1 MIEIQGKKLVIDSS
15 AAISYVLK
23 EEGWENIEKAILEY
37 DFLFSVKLLI
47 KESLNAI
54 WKRKNIIKDLEN
66 GKEAIRRLFLLCRII
81 NFYKQDRLYKKSY
94 KISSK
99 YNITVY
105 DSLFL
110 ALALKIK
117 GDLLTRDK
125 KQAEVGKKLGIKV
138 IIM

>member
-15 AAISYVLK
+15 AAISYILK
-23 EEGWENIEKAILEY
+23 EKGWKDIEKVLLEY
-37 DFLFSVKLLI
+37 DFLFSTKLLI

-54 WKRKNIIKDLEN
+54 WKRKYLIKDLEN
-66 GKEAIRRLFLLCRII
+66 DKEVIRRLFLLTKII
-81 NFYKQDRLYKKSY
+81 NFYKQSKLYKKAY

-99 YNITVY
+99 YNITIY

-110 ALALKIK
+110 ALALKIR

-125 KQAEVGKKLGIKV
+125 KQAEVGKKLGIEV
-138 IIM
+138 IVM

>member
-15 AAISYVLK
+15 AAISYILK
-23 EEGWENIEKAILEY
+23 EKGWKDIEKVLLEY
-37 DFLFSVKLLI
+37 DFLFSTKLLI

-54 WKRKNIIKDLEN
+54 WKRKYLIKDLEN
-66 GKEAIRRLFLLCRII
+66 DKEVIRRLFLLIKII
-81 NFYKQDRLYKKSY
+81 NFYKQSKLYKKAY

-99 YNITVY
+99 YNITIY

-110 ALALKIK
+110 ALALKIR

-125 KQAEVGKKLGIKV
+125 KQAEVGKKLGIEV
-138 IIM
+138 IVM